1 MVEVPLDYYRIL
13 GIPLE
18 AEPELI
24 EQAYEDRSVQLPHQD
39 YSIIAQTSRKNL
51 LKIAYDTLSN
61 PQSRLQYNASLL
73 AQEEEKKEISLE
85 IDNSLF
91 LGALIILLELG
102 EYELVLNLVQPY
114 LNDKGKLAQLTD
126 QVNWQDLILTA
137 VLAYL
142 ELAREKWQEKEY
154 NLAASYL
161 QSSHHLLVKEDLFA
175 HIRKEIK
182 QDLAKLKPYCVIELL
197 TQKNTKEEREKAL
210 TLLREMFNSRGG
222 FENKSVDDCGLDG
235 EAFLRFIQQIRVYL
249 TAEEQQKL
257 FEAEAK
263 RPSTAAT
270 YLFAY
275 ACIARGFAERKP
287 ELIIKAKNSL
297 IPLTIHQDVYL
308 EQSICALLLGQTTE
322 AEFSLSQSKEKEAI
336 EYIKTLSANSPDL
349 LPGLCRYTEEWLK
362 TEVFPQFLD
371 LKDANPSLDA
381 YFDDPKV
388 QNYLENLSQPPL
400 PETETESSSPE
411 DFTVSLPQTDTKTDT
426 ESPHSIP
433 STNDYTDLGPE
444 PQQSN
449 VAIFSQQQEQE
460 EEREEL
466 IGFGDLLEAEM
477 ETIAPQP
484 PSTSSNADKK
494 TNSRLQRPSSAKK
507 NVKRPYT
514 PTFFPLLIPLAAL
527 FCATFVAFFAVKI
540 FFPRQQEGLN
550 IPLSEPLIDLP
561 QKATDPV
568 KENLQVQLSQEDAA
582 AIINNW
588 LVAKQKA
595 TGPEYDTTSLEQ
607 VLTDSLA
614 AIWKANANSLR
625 RLNAYRRYEHK
636 IKVLSAQ
643 VNPQNNT
650 EAIVQAEVFEK
661 SQYYQ
666 NGALNP
672 RLSYEEKLLVQYNL
686 VREGQRWLIQD
697 LKILPRR

>member
-1 MVEVPLDYYRIL
+1 MVEIPLDYYRIL

-24 EQAYEDRSVQLPHQD
+24 KQAYEDRSVQLPHQD
-39 YSIIAQTSRKNL
+39 YSIIAQSSRKNL
-51 LKIAYDTLSN
+51 LKVAYDTLSN
-61 PQSRLQYNASLL
+61 PESRLQYNASLF
-73 AQEEEKKEISLE
+73 AQEEEEKKEISLE

-102 EYELVLNLVQPY
+102 EYELVLNLSQPY
-114 LNDKGKLAQLTD
+114 LNNKGKLDQLTN
-126 QVNWQDLILTA
+126 QVEQISLVWQDLILTV
-137 VLAYL
+137 VLAHL
-142 ELAREKWQEKEY
+142 ELAREKWQEREY
-154 NLAASYL
+154 NLAAEYL
-161 QSSHHLLVKEDLFA
+161 QYSHDLLVKEDLFP
-175 HIRKEIK
+175 HLRKEIK
-182 QDLAKLKPYCVIELL
+182 QDLGKLKPYRVIELL
-197 TQKNTKEEREKAL
+197 TKEDASSDPKDREKAL
-210 TLLREMFNSRGG
+210 NLLREMFNRRGG
-222 FENKSVDDCGLDG
+222 FENTSVDECGLDG

-322 AEFSLSQSKEKEAI
+322 AEFSLGQSKEKEAI
-336 EYIKTLSANSPDL
+336 EYIKTLSASSPDL

-381 YFDDPKV
+381 YFDDPRV
-388 QNYLENLSQPPL
+388 QSYLESLSQPSL
-400 PETETESSSPE
+400 PETESSFP
-411 DFTVSLPQTDTKTDT
+411 DNFTVSLPQMETENYDTTDQKPEIQQPTFPA
-426 ESPHSIP
+426 SPR
-433 STNDYTDLGPE
+433 
-444 PQQSN
+444 
-449 VAIFSQQQEQE
+449 E
-460 EEREEL
+460 EEVEEKEEL
-466 IGFGDLLEAEM
+466 IGFSDLLEAEM
-477 ETIAPQP
+477 ETSPPQP
-484 PSTSSNADKK
+484 TVSSNTDKK
-494 TNSRLQRPSSAKK
+494 TNPRPSHPSSAKK
-507 NVKRPYT
+507 PVKRPHRDALL
-514 PTFFPLLIPLAAL
+514 PFFIPLAAIL
-527 FCATFVAFFAVKI
+527 CATSVAFLVLKVL
-540 FFPRQQEGLN
+540 FPKQQENLN

-561 QKATDPV
+561 QKETDPV

-595 TGPEYDTTSLEQ
+595 TGPEYDTTALDQ

-614 AIWKANANSLR
+614 AVWKANANSLR

-643 VNPQNNT
+643 TNPQNNT
-650 EAIVQAEVFEK
+650 EAIVQAEVFER

-686 VREGQRWLIQD
+686 VREGQRWLIRD
-697 LKILPRR
+697 LKILSSR